1 MAIKIEKDNELIEQF
16 IKQSNQL
23 YHYTLSDNMI
33 GNPKYDSKYSIK
45 LGKNLD
51 KVVKLII
58 KSKTAMDN
66 FIELLDNN
74 DLLIAY
80 LASEYLYPLYPQKCL
95 KIMKDFYN
103 KTSDKID
110 RFTIKTKIDGLR
122 NKEKFF
128 IETYKSLYDTED
140 LESLNR
146 E

>member
-33 GNPKYDSKYSIK
+33 GNTNYDSKYSIK

-66 FIELLDNN
+66 FIELIDNN
-74 DLLIAY
+74 DLLTAY
-80 LASEYLYPLYPQKCL
+80 LASEYLYPLYSQKCL

>member
-1 MAIKIEKDNELIEQF
+1 
-16 IKQSNQL
+16 
-23 YHYTLSDNMI
+23 
-33 GNPKYDSKYSIK
+33 
-45 LGKNLD
+45 
-51 KVVKLII
+51 
-58 KSKTAMDN
+58 
-66 FIELLDNN
+66 
-74 DLLIAY
+74 
-80 LASEYLYPLYPQKCL
+80 
-95 KIMKDFYN
+95 MKDFYN